1 MQRSAPGTYRSLQAA
16 SIRVEDETA
25 IMRDLARTF
34 PTNVYFIERQG
45 PGQTALYNV
54 LKAMCA
60 HNKQVR

>member
-1 MQRSAPGTYRSLQAA
+1 
-16 SIRVEDETA
+16 
-25 IMRDLARTF
+25 MRDLARTF
-34 PTNVYFIERQG
+34 PTNIYFIERQG